1 MSHRIILLPPSR
13 PDALVDVRGPDS
25 KHLYGRLDP
34 RRMLLEVKRKGG
46 MVEVIDLKALLE
58 RQPAHDK

>member
-1 MSHRIILLPPSR
+1 MSHRIPIQLPLQ
-13 PDALVDVRGPDS
+13 PDALIDVRGPDS

-46 MVEVIDLKALLE
+46 MIEVIDLKQLIE
-58 RQPAHDK
+58 RHDDG